1 MSEECMKQLL
11 IDTKG
16 ARVTEHEIQKV
27 GTKLQQEIERV
38 SAARGTEYTTNYS
51 SINLPS
57 DQERY
62 DHIHHVIK
70 EKKALKPT
78 ILVVIGIGGSNLGTL
93 AVHQALQGLLYNQMD
108 PELKLYFV
116 ESVDSE
122 YVHAVLNIVK
132 AALHRKEEVIINVVT
147 KSGTTTETVANFLL
161 FLDLLKKNNPL
172 DYKKNIVVT
181 TNYQSNLWQVGT
193 KEGFTCLEIPE
204 KVGGRYSVLSSVGIF
219 PLGMVGIDTQALMR
233 GACDMVATAIH
244 TDVQKNPAALSAI
257 IKYIYYERGIRIH
270 DFFVF
275 GGSLQGISQWYR
287 QLMGESLGKTTM
299 HNGKKVEVGITPTA
313 SVGTTDL
320 HSVGQLYLGGPRDRV
335 ITFARVI
342 ESAHDLTVPELLI
355 YEDLVP
361 YIEHKQLSALMAA
374 IFDGVLA
381 AYKEDQRPYMELLFP
396 QKSGYY
402 IGQVLQMYMI
412 EMMYLGFLLGVNPFD
427 QPHVELYKEQ
437 TRKILAHE

>member
-1 MSEECMKQLL
+1 MSEESMKQLS
-11 IDTKG
+11 INIKG
-16 ARVTEHEIQKV
+16 ARVTEHEIQEV
-27 GTKLQQEIERV
+27 ALKLKPEIERIH
-38 SAARGTEYTTNYS
+38 AARGTEYITDYS

-62 DHIHHVIK
+62 DHIHHTVN

-108 PELKLYFV
+108 PELKLYFL

-122 YVHAVLNIVK
+122 YVHGVLSIVK

-161 FLDLLKKNNPL
+161 FVDLLKKYKPL
-172 DYKKNIVVT
+172 DYNKNFVIT
-181 TNYQSNLWQVGT
+181 TNYQSAIWLMGT

-219 PLGMVGIDTQALMR
+219 PLGMVGIDTAALMR
-233 GACDMVATAIH
+233 GACDMVATATH
-244 TDVQKNPAALSAI
+244 KNVQENPAALSAI
-257 IKYIYYERGIRIH
+257 IKYIYYERGVRIH

-275 GGSLQGISQWYR
+275 GVALQGISQWYR
-287 QLMGESLGKTTM
+287 QLMGESLGKSAM
-299 HNGKKVEVGITPTA
+299 QNGKKVEVGITPTA

-342 ESAHDLTVPELLI
+342 ESAHDLAVPELLI

-361 YIEHKQLSALMAA
+361 HIQDKKLSVLMAA
-374 IFDGVLA
+374 IFDGVLG
-381 AYKEDQRPYMELLFP
+381 AYYQEERPYMELLLP

-412 EMMYLGFLLGVNPFD
+412 EMMYLGFLLHVNPFD